1 MIELRR
7 VSAGYGDREVLHQVD
22 AQFAAGQVTAVIGPN
37 GCGKST
43 LLKTIARINPAA
55 SGEILVDGVPQP
67 ELTGRQLAQK
77 VAYLPQ
83 SRNTPDITVQRMV
96 LHGRFPYLSYPR
108 RYREEDL
115 RAARQALEWVGAE
128 GLADRR
134 IGALSGGQRQKVYIA
149 MALAQDTGTVLM
161 DEPTTYLDLK
171 NQLEVLELAGQL
183 ARSGKA
189 VVLVL
194 HDLDAVLRYA
204 DQVILLDQGRVACS
218 GAPRAVFSDEK
229 LEQVF
234 GLRVRLLETEDGIH
248 CCCARRE

>member
-1 MIELRR
+1 MIELRQ
-7 VSAGYGDREVLHQVD
+7 VSAGYGEREVLHQVD
-22 AQFAAGQVTAVIGPN
+22 AQFTAGQVTAVIGPN

-43 LLKTIARINPAA
+43 LLKTIARVNPAA
-55 SGEILVDGVPQP
+55 SGEILVDGISQP
-67 ELTGRQLAQK
+67 ELTGRQLAQR

-128 GLADRR
+128 ELADRR

-171 NQLEVLELAGQL
+171 NQLEVLELAGRL
-183 ARSGKA
+183 AHGGKA

-204 DQVILLDQGRVACS
+204 DRVVLLDQGRVVCS

-229 LEQVF
+229 LERVF
-234 GLRVRLLETEDGIH
+234 GLRIRLLETEDGVH
-248 CCCARRE
+248 CCCSRRE